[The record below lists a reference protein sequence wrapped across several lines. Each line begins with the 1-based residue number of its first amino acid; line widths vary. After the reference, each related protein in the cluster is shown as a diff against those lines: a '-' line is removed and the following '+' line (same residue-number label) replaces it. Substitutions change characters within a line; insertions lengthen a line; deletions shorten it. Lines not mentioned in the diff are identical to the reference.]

1 MKQNWL
7 LFLMLLSMLPAAAQ
21 VSFEAYANVR
31 EVSLNS
37 YFEVVFTLK
46 NADADAFS
54 PPAFEHFNVIAGPS
68 RSISTTM
75 INGRVNKEMS
85 YSYTLQPRR
94 TGQITIGAATVR
106 TEGKTLT
113 TKPLT
118 IEVVEGKSLPKGVSG
133 KQIFLRAELSTDRAV
148 VGQQVLLDYK
158 LYTAADVDSYSILEE
173 TDYQGFF
180 AQDLRRFNPPLA
192 QEVVN
197 GVRYIT
203 KILKRVAL
211 FPQQAG
217 ALQIAPLRMELSV
230 VIEEGSNR
238 RNNFFFSRPTQREI
252 VQTEPITLRVQPL
265 PPNAP
270 PAFTGAV
277 GDFTADF
284 TLSSTEASTDD
295 VLSLR
300 LKLRGNGD
308 IKRVQPPA
316 LLLSDSFEVY
326 APRVLDEAT
335 YENMSGELIADKE
348 IEYLLLPKYPGN
360 YQIQPAFS
368 WFNPATNTFA
378 AAEAPVFKVAIRPG
392 SLRPSDA
399 NIADSTAEVPR
410 DIRFIKTALQLQK
423 TQAPFLGSV
432 LFWILAL
439 TPLLL
444 LIAALIFKQIQK
456 RRNAVSATERRIRR
470 ARQEA
475 LRHLQLSEKHLQA
488 GQSRAFFDEVSKALL
503 GYVGDKLQ
511 IPRSMMSKEN
521 VREKLH
527 TLRIEDALIDNFM
540 QIIQT
545 CEAAL
550 FAGQDNPAAMSDTY
564 RQALDTIARIEALL
578 GSR

>member
-7 LFLMLLSMLPAAAQ
+7 LFLLLLSMLPAAAQ

-31 EVSLNS
+31 QVSLNS

-94 TGQITIGAATVR
+94 TGQITIGAATVQS
-106 TEGKTLT
+106 EGKKLT

-230 VIEEGSNR
+230 VIEEGGNR

-378 AAEAPVFKVAIRPG
+378 TAKAPVFDVTIRPG

-432 LFWILAL
+432 QFWILVL
-439 TPLLL
+439 MPLLL
-444 LIAALIFKQIQK
+444 LIAALFVKQIQK

-470 ARQEA
+470 AREEA

-527 TLRIEDALIDNFM
+527 TLQIEDALIENFM

-545 CEAAL
+545 CEAAI
-550 FAGQDNPAAMSDTY
+550 FAGKDNPAAMSDTY
-564 RQALDTIARIEALL
+564 RQALDTISRIEALL